1 MTIGGHFVLDDVNC
15 TGNESS
21 IFDCQHSSMSDCQ
34 VSNKEEA
41 GVLCGVSRGT
51 IHWILHR
58 DVHII
63 SVYANLLKDFS
74 VRCTEE
80 HTSKVSSIDGSN
92 STNLT
97 IGRYCVHVL

>member
-1 MTIGGHFVLDDVNC
+1 MMSTVLEMSPVSL
-15 TGNESS
+15 TVS
-21 IFDCQHSSMSDCQ
+21 IAQCQTARFQ
-34 VSNKEEA
+34 TRKKQEFYVELPE
-41 GVLCGVSRGT
+41 VLFSGFY
-51 IHWILHR
+51 IEMF
-58 DVHII
+58 II

-80 HTSKVSSIDGSN
+80 HTNKVSSIDGSN